1 MDIYAQEALYK
12 TLLPHE
18 KIEYSLNGL
27 HADEKMNRLFKCSTL
42 VAATT
47 ENIYLCM
54 TDDESYQIRS
64 ISYEQIEAIYQRNRV
79 LSGREII
86 ILTKNKRYSIS
97 HIEEANLHHFMQF
110 VQSAWKK
117 KSAYRLFQE
126 QESEETG
133 A

>member
-1 MDIYAQEALYK
+1 M
-12 TLLPHE
+12 
-18 KIEYSLNGL
+18 
-27 HADEKMNRLFKCSTL
+27 
-42 VAATT
+42 
-47 ENIYLCM
+47 
-54 TDDESYQIRS
+54 
-64 ISYEQIEAIYQRNRV
+64 

-110 VQSAWKK
+110 VQSALKK
-117 KSAYRLFQE
+117 ESAYRLFQE